1 MNRRNL
7 ARERAE
13 RTDMEVGLFEARGD
27 VDAEINERRIAKYR
41 RTHPRKE
48 YPRRVASAATI
59 TKRF

>member
-1 MNRRNL
+1 
-7 ARERAE
+7 
-13 RTDMEVGLFEARGD
+13 MEVGLFEAQGD